1 MDMLDGLRYASLV
14 LARHSHRFPL
24 RELTLAWS
32 VAWTRALLGVLVIAL
47 AATTTYAQVTV
58 GTELTRERTTYHFDA
73 PSSYD
78 TSELVP
84 HFFEQHYVLD
94 NVWVELTAAYRA
106 GADWKTSVG
115 ATPVR
120 QAPATDFDTFYNPG
134 GIVWVAGTTGDARVH
149 SLRLEQEIELGRAR
163 GWRLSAGYRM
173 QMDRADFLEGDRTD
187 TRNGV
192 LVSRQVV
199 TTREYT
205 NAQSHLMF
213 VRASH
218 TLSISPQWQVRLSG
232 DASPAALH
240 RLAIQLPDKYPGQTL
255 VYSTAN
261 LGTTGRVDLARTHS
275 NWPIA
280 VHARVGRTWRYSA
293 KQTVS
298 RDLVGL
304 GVSVGRTW

>member
-1 MDMLDGLRYASLV
+1 MRRCRHALGLALP
-14 LARHSHRFPL
+14 RHSLRLLPRERFL
-24 RELTLAWS
+24 SCSLAW
-32 VAWTRALLGVLVIAL
+32 ARALLAILAIPL
-47 AATTTYAQVTV
+47 AATTTHAQVTV

-106 GADWKTSVG
+106 RADWKTSIGV
-115 ATPVR
+115 TPVR
-120 QAPATDFDTFYNPG
+120 QALATDFDTFYNPD

-149 SLRLEQEIELGRAR
+149 SLRLEQEAELGRAH
-163 GWRLSAGYRM
+163 GVRLSGGYRM

-192 LVSRQVV
+192 LISRRVV

-205 NAQSHLMF
+205 SAQSHQIF
-213 VRASH
+213 VRASQ
-218 TLSISPQWQVRLSG
+218 TLAIAPQWQVQLSL
-232 DASPAALH
+232 DASPAALY

-261 LGTTGRVDLARTHS
+261 LAATGRVDLARTRS
-275 NWPIA
+275 NWPVA
-280 VHARVGRTWRYSA
+280 VHTRVGHAWRYSTRQRA
-293 KQTVS
+293 N
-298 RDLVGL
+298 RDLLSL